1 MRLRIPKWLGWPLLA
16 AWTYLVL
23 AFFAQRAVFH
33 PSPYPEGSWDRQT
46 ALGAEDVWLRTA
58 DGLRIH
64 GWFFQEPAESAQVT
78 LYLHGNA
85 GNITDRPGHIESIRR
100 AGSKLLIID
109 YRGFGKSEG
118 KPSEEGVY
126 RDADA
131 AYEYLLAQGY
141 EAGEIILHG
150 ESLGTAVA
158 ADLAARRE
166 AAGLILEAPFTS
178 AGDVAQRVLP
188 LLGPL
193 VVSGFDTKSKIALV
207 RAPVFVIHGD
217 QDETIDFDFGEQVF
231 AAANEPKE
239 FWGVPGAHHNDIIES
254 AGAAVYEERLRR
266 FYERL
271 H

>member
-1 MRLRIPKWLGWPLLA
+1 
-16 AWTYLVL
+16 VL
-23 AFFAQRAVFH
+23 AFFAQHAIFH
-33 PSPYPEGSWDRQT
+33 PSPYPEGLWDRQA
-46 ALGAEDVWLRTA
+46 ALGAEDVWLRTS

-64 GWFFQEPAESAQVT
+64 GWFVAARGETSWVT

-85 GNITDRPGHIESIRR
+85 GNITDRPDHIASIRN

-131 AYEYLLAQGY
+131 AYDYLLQQGY
-141 EAGEIILHG
+141 EAGQIILHG

-158 ADLAARRE
+158 TDLAARRP
-166 AAGLILEAPFTS
+166 AAGVILEAPFTS

-188 LLGPL
+188 LVGPL
-193 VVSGFDTKSKIALV
+193 VVSGFDTRSKILRV
-207 RAPVFVIHGD
+207 GAPVLVIHGD

-239 FWGVPGAHHNDIIES
+239 FWRVSGAHHNDIIET
-254 AGAAVYEERLRR
+254 AGAAVYEARLRS
-266 FYERL
+266 FYEKLR
-271 H
+271 